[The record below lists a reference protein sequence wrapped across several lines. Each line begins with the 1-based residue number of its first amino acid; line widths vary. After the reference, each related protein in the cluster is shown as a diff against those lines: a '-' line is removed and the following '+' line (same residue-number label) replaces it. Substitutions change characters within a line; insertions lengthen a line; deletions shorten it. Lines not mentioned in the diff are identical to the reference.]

1 MAHHERL
8 DKATFDRWR
17 AQATILERD
26 AHGDKVLRLPDG
38 RILKL
43 FRDKGLLSLRHWL
56 PLSARFSRNARAL
69 HARNIPTVT
78 VTQLYRLPD
87 SGHCS
92 VLYQPLEGQILR
104 DLGQSRQLSD
114 STAEALGQ
122 FIARLHQQGV
132 MFRSLHLG
140 NIVLGPDGQ
149 LGLIDIADMRCW
161 PWPLNRWQRRRNF
174 GHFFRYTDNRW
185 VLSPEIAET
194 IIRSYQQAWSNRL
207 QAPLQD
213 LLASHRQRFTGV
225 AP

>member
-8 DKATFDRWR
+8 DKATLGRWR

-26 AHGDKVLRLPDG
+26 AHGDKVLRLADG

-56 PLSARFSRNARAL
+56 PLSARFARNARAL
-69 HARNIPTVT
+69 RNRQIPTVSVET
-78 VTQLYRLPD
+78 LYRLPD
-87 SGHCS
+87 SGHCA
-92 VLYQPLEGQILR
+92 VLYQPLPGKILR
-104 DLGQSRQLSD
+104 DLGNNGQI
-114 STAEALGQ
+114 TMAMAGELGQ
-122 FIARLHQQGV
+122 FIARLHQAGV

-140 NIVLGPDGQ
+140 NIVVTDDGR

-161 PWPLNRWQRRRNF
+161 PWPLNRWQRQRNF

-185 VLSPEIAET
+185 ALRPELADAIVH
-194 IIRSYQQAWSNRL
+194 SYAAACQQPVP
-207 QAPLQD
+207 APLQG
-213 LLASHRQRFTGV
+213 LLATHRQQFTGV